1 MKIIVYLEDVR
12 KTDKTVITDYINNVS
27 IEKTTKMALNSD
39 EDSIT
44 NNFIKFLIFLVNLIP
59 FLVVLRIVCY

>member
-39 EDSIT
+39 ENSIT
-44 NNFIKFLIFLVNLIP
+44 NNFIRFLIFLVHLMS

>member
-44 NNFIKFLIFLVNLIP
+44 NNFIRFLIFLVNLIP